1 MEAKETNQELGQ
13 DHESGEKLFTQDEV
27 NSIVQK
33 RVAREKD
40 ASNED
45 LEERERL
52 LLERELKADCREALS
67 ESGLSIEFLDLF
79 NGETKEDVDTFVKRV
94 KEITDSVKGAGD
106 NRYIPHIPEAGSSV
120 TKDPVKDAFKPP
132 NVF

>member
-1 MEAKETNQELGQ
+1 METKDTNQELGQ

-52 LLERELKADCREALS
+52 LLERELKADCKDALS

-94 KEITDSVKGAGD
+94 KEITDSVRSAEDDK
-106 NRYIPHIPEAGSSV
+106 YIPFVLTAGSS
-120 TKDPVKDAFKPP
+120 TKKDPVKDAFKPP
-132 NVF
+132 TVL